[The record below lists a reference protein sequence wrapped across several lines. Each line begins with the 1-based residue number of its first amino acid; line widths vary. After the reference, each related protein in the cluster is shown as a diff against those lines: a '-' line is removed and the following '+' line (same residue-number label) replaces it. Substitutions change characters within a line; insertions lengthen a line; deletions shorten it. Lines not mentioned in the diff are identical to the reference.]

1 MIFIILEILTTF
13 ITNLVSDFGYFGIF
27 LAMTI
32 ESASIPLPSEIIM
45 PFTGFLVSQGRF
57 DFWAVVFVGAL
68 GNLAGSWI
76 MYWFGYWGQE
86 VVVRKFIRN
95 YGKFILVSEVELDRT
110 EKWFRR
116 WGDWIVFISRV
127 LPIVRTFISVPAGIA
142 RVNFLRFSILTFVGS
157 FVWSTLLTYI
167 GFVLGENWDSIE
179 PIFRKFDYLIVFAG
193 LTVLGILIYHKYKE
207 FKSVR

>member
-1 MIFIILEILTTF
+1 MIFTILETLTSF
-13 ITNLVSDFGYFGIF
+13 ITNLVSDLGYFGIF

-45 PFTGFLVSQGRF
+45 PFAGFLVSQGKF
-57 DFWAVVFVGAL
+57 DFWIVVFVGAL
-68 GNLAGSWI
+68 GNLVGSWI

-95 YGKFILVSEVELDRT
+95 YGKFVLVSEVELDRT
-110 EKWFRR
+110 EKWFRK
-116 WGDWIVFISRV
+116 WGDWIVFISRL

-142 RVNFLRFSILTFVGS
+142 KMNFLRFSVLTFVGS
-157 FVWSTLLTYI
+157 FLWSALLTYV

-179 PIFRKFDYLIVFAG
+179 PIFRRFDYLVVFVG
-193 LTVLGILIYHKYKE
+193 LIALGLILYHKYKE
-207 FKSVR
+207 FKTTK

>member
-1 MIFIILEILTTF
+1 MIFTILETLTSF
-13 ITNLVSDFGYFGIF
+13 ITNLVSDLGYFGIF

-45 PFTGFLVSQGRF
+45 PFAGFLVSQGRF
-57 DFWAVVFVGAL
+57 DFWIVVFVGAL
-68 GNLAGSWI
+68 GNLVGSWI

-95 YGKFILVSEVELDRT
+95 YGKFVLVSEVELDRT
-110 EKWFRR
+110 EKWFRK
-116 WGDWIVFISRV
+116 WGDWIVFISRL

-142 RVNFLRFSILTFVGS
+142 KMNFLRFSVLTFVGS
-157 FVWSTLLTYI
+157 FLWSALLTYV

-179 PIFRKFDYLIVFAG
+179 PIFRRFDYLVVFVG
-193 LTVLGILIYHKYKE
+193 LTALGLFSYHKYKE
-207 FKSVR
+207 FISTK